1 MPGPQLFDGAEPIL
15 FGGSFRTSPGLPK
28 PMRQRGDV
36 LLFGRVGGMLPPSA
50 LMFPLCLQVS
60 LVGVFQSLP
69 GAFVSGQV
77 IFFSVVLGAGPMG
90 VSGEVVVLGG
100 YLLRFAHT
108 VANARIVPSAEL
120 GGQRRAGFITC
131 PLLHISR
138 IQCSLCIP
146 NRRHALPNTGRFRSG
161 PSRAQGYWAIRHA
174 KECGNEY
181 GIERDGRV
189 PRDP

>member
-108 VANARIVPSAEL
+108 VANARIVPSCRT
-120 GGQRRAGFITC
+120 RRAKACRLHNLPASAHFAYSVQ
-131 PLLHISR
+131 PLHPESAA
-138 IQCSLCIP
+138 CASKHGAFPFWAIP
-146 NRRHALPNTGRFRSG
+146 CK
-161 PSRAQGYWAIRHA
+161 GYWAIRHA
-174 KECGNEY
+174 KECGNED